1 MMGLVNSATRTA
13 IFIDG
18 WNFARVTYEGL
29 GIRVDFRRLLSLL
42 CSGTTLVRARYYI
55 GEWSEESYA
64 LYAAARRA
72 RGLTVEH
79 ADPAEAER
87 RRRDQQGF
95 IRMLNRNG
103 YQVVRRGMRVHVDGT
118 VKAEIGIDL
127 AVDAMWMADHCDRM
141 VLVMGDAE
149 YVPLVHALALKGVRV
164 VVAGSQSNWAYNHS
178 VEHPRPFPGRASDEL
193 LDAADEFI
201 ELREAAR
208 EIELHDEARRS
219 MRPAATPSDELEE
232 ISN

>member
-1 MMGLVNSATRTA
+1 MMALANGVGRTA

-29 GIRVDFRRLLSLL
+29 GIRVDFRRLLALL
-42 CSGTTLVRARYYI
+42 CAGTSLVRARYYI

-79 ADPAEAER
+79 PDPAEAER

-127 AVDAMWMADHCDRM
+127 AVDALWMADHCDRA
-141 VLVMGDAE
+141 VLVMGDSE
-149 YVPLVHALALKGVRV
+149 YVPLVHALTLRGVRV

-178 VEHPRPFPGRASDEL
+178 ADHPRPFPGRASDDL

-208 EIELHDEARRS
+208 EIELHDESRRPL
-219 MRPAATPSDELEE
+219 RTAAPADELEE

>member
-1 MMGLVNSATRTA
+1 MGLGNAGRTA

-42 CSGTTLVRARYYI
+42 CAGSTLARARYYV

-79 ADPAEAER
+79 PDPTEAER

-118 VKAEIGIDL
+118 VKSEIAIDL
-127 AVDAMWMADHCDRM
+127 AVDALWMADHCERV

-164 VVAGSQSNWAYNHS
+164 VVAGSQANWAYNHTA
-178 VEHPRPFPGRASDEL
+178 EHPRPFPGRASDDL

-208 EIELHDEARRS
+208 DIELHEESRRPMRAASTPADELDEA
-219 MRPAATPSDELEE
+219 
-232 ISN
+232 SNS

>member
-1 MMGLVNSATRTA
+1 MALETTAGRTA

-42 CSGTTLVRARYYI
+42 CGSTSLVRARYYI

-79 ADPAEAER
+79 PDPAEAER

-118 VKAEIGIDL
+118 VRAEIGIDL
-127 AVDAMWMADHCDRM
+127 AVDALWMADHCDRI

-149 YVPLVHALALKGVRV
+149 YVPLVHALALKGARV
-164 VVAGSQSNWAYNHS
+164 VIAGSQSNWAYNHS
-178 VEHPRPFPGRASDEL
+178 AEHPRPFPGRASDDL

-201 ELREAAR
+201 ELRDAAR
-208 EIELHDEARRS
+208 EIELHDETRRPG
-219 MRPAATPSDELEE
+219 RAATPAEELEE
-232 ISN
+232 ISSSS